1 MRFQILDARRYP
13 LKVDNEPE
21 RMMFYRF
28 EHRAT
33 LGWNCREYMV
43 FIDHVGKGLFPMT
56 DGPTSHIEE
65 ITGGHLSRIED
76 ESLAKA
82 LQEFA
87 LEKGFLNVGPPIMRK
102 VG

>member
-1 MRFQILDARRYP
+1 MRFQILDTRRYP
-13 LKVDNEPE
+13 LKVDNDPE
-21 RMMFYRF
+21 TMMFYRF

-33 LGWNCREYMV
+33 IGWNCREYMV
-43 FIDHVGKGLFPMT
+43 FVDHKGRGL

-87 LEKGFLNVGPPIMRK
+87 RDKGFLNIGPPIMRRI
-102 VG
+102 G